1 MSATLKTRT
10 LLIALASGAAFL
22 TTEGCTGSGGD
33 GLKQEGSDD
42 ESTMLAR
49 VGRERLTLEDVSRE
63 MPGGLTPDDS
73 AKFVKGFVYSWV
85 DTRLLTAMAPEDLDM
100 AEIDRLVE
108 DYRNSLIAEAYR
120 RKIAEDGSSA
130 AFAEDSMRVWYE
142 AHKGDFKLRE
152 PLVKGVYVKL
162 PEKSSNLATIRKL
175 MRSDKSEDIDM
186 LEKEVLRSQAI
197 HYDYFRERWVDW
209 DQIEVRIP
217 YAFGSAESFLKPGRF
232 LETSTGGHT
241 YLLRVTEVAP
251 KGSTMP
257 YEAARDEVR
266 ERLLAE
272 RRRQTDAAFRADL
285 LERALATGRAE
296 VKIPDESK

>member
-1 MSATLKTRT
+1 MSARISTR
-10 LLIALASGAAFL
+10 LLLALASGAAL
-22 TTEGCTGSGGD
+22 LLTEGCSGSGGNAYGKD
-33 GLKQEGSDD
+33 VE
-42 ESTMLAR
+42 ETAPMLAR

-63 MPGGLTPDDS
+63 MPGGLTPEDS
-73 AKFVKGFVYSWV
+73 VKFVKGYVYSWV
-85 DTRLLTAMAPEDLDM
+85 ETRLLSAMAPEDLDM

-108 DYRNSLIAEAYR
+108 DYRSSLIAEAYR
-120 RKIAEDGSSA
+120 RKIAEDGSSTS
-130 AFAEDSMRVWYE
+130 FSEDSMRVWYE
-142 AHKGDFKLRE
+142 GHKADFKLRE

-162 PEKSSNLATIRKL
+162 PEKTSNLGTIRKL
-175 MRSDKSEDIDM
+175 MRSDKTEDIDM

-232 LETSTGGHT
+232 LETSSGGHT
-241 YLLRVTEVAP
+241 YLLRITEVAP
-251 KGSTMP
+251 KGSIMP
-257 YEAARDEVR
+257 YEAARDDVR

-272 RRRQTDAAFRADL
+272 RRKQTDAAFRADL

-296 VKIPDESK
+296 ITGLIDSN